1 MHYPDKSQRGN
12 SLKTSTKLKHID
24 DKYLQKCITYWMKS
38 KKIMTSL
45 SAKKTIIKKKK
56 LTQKSDFLYS
66 KIYFLTKS
74 KTKIS
79 DLDQSLKSGPRVP
92 TPELTNNELVAKRY
106 RPLIYGKANL
116 TNNVKGKICPL
127 CV

>member
-1 MHYPDKSQRGN
+1 
-12 SLKTSTKLKHID
+12 
-24 DKYLQKCITYWMKS
+24 MKS

-56 LTQKSDFLYS
+56 LTQMSAFFTS

-79 DLDQSLKSGPRVP
+79 DLDHSLKSGPRVP
-92 TPELTNNELVAKRY
+92 TPELTNNELVVKRY